1 MSGEPHPTFIEFERR
16 TSLGPTHAAKLLGLP
31 YVSYA
36 QVRSRMRPLKR
47 CHVLHIEVILLLPPE
62 TLQKLIEGRVYG

>member
-1 MSGEPHPTFIEFERR
+1 MAGEPHPTFIDFERK
-16 TSLGPTHAAKLLGLP
+16 TELGPTHAAKLLGLP

-36 QVRSRMRPLKR
+36 QVRAGMRPLKR

-62 TLQKLIEGRVYG
+62 RLEQLIEREIHG